1 MVPHAWGTCW
11 RHPGICRDV
20 LGAACGPDGLRSW
33 NENDRLVDDL
43 RVADSVTTRAP
54 SSWVHA
60 PTVGRTLAEVVMAST
75 ASLDALPVRPMTVK
89 RSLAALWPAL
99 TVTSRKVEKVTVM
112 VLGTRTDGVDWQ
124 MREKTMPWT
133 LSGTAWVS
141 LAGLTMVKRV
151 IGSGP
156 TTVTLMAGDAW

>member
-1 MVPHAWGTCW
+1 
-11 RHPGICRDV
+11 
-20 LGAACGPDGLRSW
+20 
-33 NENDRLVDDL
+33 
-43 RVADSVTTRAP
+43 
-54 SSWVHA
+54 
-60 PTVGRTLAEVVMAST
+60 MAST

-99 TVTSRKVEKVTVM
+99 TVTSRNVEKVTVM

-133 LSGTAWVS
+133 LRGTAWVS